1 MAKRTLLEAYAKKLN
16 IAEQVYSNTHEGRKM
31 SYNTKVT
38 TAVML
43 NNVNR
48 ALTEAFENSVG
59 TQRADMGDYK
69 RFCLSIT
76 NVVFPSLIAEDLVI
90 VKPMTSYSGV
100 ITYAKYTYGTNKG
113 GIKQGQVIADP
124 WSIKARNEDNMNYT
138 GASVVETI
146 SGSQENNYVP
156 AWTPVVLKAFT
167 KPEDGKQY
175 DVKII
180 KKGGTI
186 EFANLS
192 EGKVQSTLAEGDRV
206 AYVYDNV
213 KIPQNDL
220 PIINVEMANLP
231 LVAKA
236 RRVAIYYSQIAAF
249 QAKTDYGFDMGK
261 ELAEKAVA
269 ELAFEI
275 DEEIISFLADM
286 GRKTENVVKE
296 AEFNKRLPL
305 GVSMRDHYES
315 FVTYV
320 EQAKVALYNRTQRF
334 SPNFMLA
341 DPAILPVL
349 SMITAWKPA
358 STSAVV
364 GPYMAG
370 TLNGLKVF
378 VSPKLSGTGEF
389 FLGVKG
395 ADMATAA
402 AVYAPYMPI
411 IPTQL
416 VGYADGGMSQGFST
430 MYDLKAL
437 NEQLV
442 VGGKIVD
449 KDYPA
454 IGTKTE

>member
-1 MAKRTLLEAYAKKLN
+1 MKKTLLEAYARKLAV
-16 IAEQVYSNTHEGRKM
+16 AESVYNKTHDGRQM
-31 SYNTKVT
+31 SYNNKVT
-38 TAVML
+38 TAILL

-48 ALTEAFENSVG
+48 CLTEAFENSIG

-69 RFCLSIT
+69 KFCLSIT

-100 ITYAKYTYGTNKG
+100 ITYAKYTYGSNKG

-124 WSIKARNEDNMNYT
+124 WSIQARTEDNMRYT
-138 GASVVETI
+138 GSSVVEEAAED
-146 SGSQENNYVP
+146 GVL
-156 AWTPVVLKAFT
+156 AWTPV
-167 KPEDGKQY
+167 DGKVKIFNTETSEWEEKELA
-175 DVKII
+175 DVK
-180 KKGGTI
+180 KGD
-186 EFANLS
+186 
-192 EGKVQSTLAEGDRV
+192 KV

-220 PIINVEMANLP
+220 PIVNVEMANLP

-261 ELAEKAVA
+261 ELAEKACA

-275 DEEIISFLADM
+275 DEEIIHFLAEM
-286 GRKTENVVKE
+286 GRKQIVDG
-296 AEFNKRLPL
+296 AIFNKELPV
-305 GVSMRDHYES
+305 GVSKRDHYES
-315 FVTYV
+315 FIECV
-320 EQAKVALYNRTQRF
+320 ENAKIAVYAKTQKF
-334 SPNFMLA
+334 MPSYMLA
-341 DPAILPVL
+341 ASDILPVL
-349 SMITAWKPA
+349 AFVPGFKPSSLTNVA
-358 STSAVV
+358 
-364 GPYMAG
+364 GPFMAG

-378 VSPKLSGTGEF
+378 VSPSLGAGEW
-389 FLGVKG
+389 FLGVNG
-395 ADMATAA
+395 NDLSTSA

-411 IPTQL
+411 VPTQL

-442 VGGKIVD
+442 VGGKIV
-449 KDYPA
+449 
-454 IGTKTE
+454 TEARTLEVHTNA